1 MSGALRVMTVTLFAL
16 PALFL
21 WMGLTLSPILLV
33 PAALLILGYA
43 WTWLWA
49 RPRRFVVSPDGVRI
63 EWPLRSKT
71 IPASDI
77 VDARVFDFRDFRS
90 EYGFGMRIGAG
101 GLWGGFGKLKTRK
114 AMLSMYISRADGL
127 VLMNRKS
134 GQPLLITPADP
145 ARFVSTLEGIVAR
158 H

>member
-1 MSGALRVMTVTLFAL
+1 MGPSSSLRRVSGR
-16 PALFL
+16 
-21 WMGLTLSPILLV
+21 
-33 PAALLILGYA
+33 
-43 WTWLWA
+43 
-49 RPRRFVVSPDGVRI
+49 VRI
-63 EWPLRSKT
+63 QWPLRSKT

-114 AMLSMYISRADGL
+114 GMLFMYISRADGL

-145 ARFVSTLEGIVAR
+145 ARFVSILEGIVAR